1 VEVLRGID
9 LAIEKGEA
17 LVIVGASGAGKST
30 LLHILGTLDRPTS
43 GKVLLEGQ
51 DLFSLHEEALS
62 RYRNRT
68 MGFVFQFH
76 HLLPMLTCLENTIL
90 PGLIAGRGKKE
101 LETTGTQL
109 LEQVGLGAR
118 LGHRPAEL
126 SGGEQ
131 QRVAIAR
138 ALMMQPSLLFT
149 DEPTG
154 NLDSRT
160 GQEIADLL
168 IQLRER
174 HQMTLVVVTHNEAL
188 AARFVRRVQMQ
199 DGRCRPMD

>member
-1 VEVLRGID
+1 
-9 LAIEKGEA
+9 
-17 LVIVGASGAGKST
+17 
-30 LLHILGTLDRPTS
+30 
-43 GKVLLEGQ
+43 
-51 DLFSLHEEALS
+51 
-62 RYRNRT
+62 
-68 MGFVFQFH
+68 
-76 HLLPMLTCLENTIL
+76 MLTCLENTIL